1 MEADAL
7 GLEPY
12 VIATAP
18 LLRRI
23 DDSPLGVRLSKDRFY
38 DPTRRRSEAFVDLI
52 DRVDVMTFGPL
63 GMRMPRW
70 AIYDCAELPGAIVGL
85 GGSHDKLP
93 EPLRSEIAPAEFV
106 PFTMC
111 MATPMVAEGHWLVYS
126 ISSLL
131 ELVPNFDTVATSAE
145 TLAIALAML
154 RVKRATG
161 TIQWGSHRLAAQAR
175 FGPLAVRAAWVP
187 AHTHPATCV
196 FEWAVDDASQEQAL
210 KPPLASPDGAFPVD
224 EADHPA
230 LQRLQARIEGGEEL
244 ELTGV
249 TPAAVGRAPR
259 ALVRWRT
266 A

>member
-1 MEADAL
+1 MEATAL

-12 VIATAP
+12 LIATEP
-18 LLRRI
+18 LWARI
-23 DDSPLGVRLSKDRFY
+23 DSRPMGVRLRDERLY
-38 DPTRRRSEAFVDLI
+38 DPTKRSSEAFVDLI

-85 GGSHDKLP
+85 GAPYDKLP
-93 EPLRSEIAPAEFV
+93 EQLRSEIAPAPFV

-111 MATPMVAEGHWLVYS
+111 MATPMVAEDHWLVYS

-131 ELVPNFDTVATSAE
+131 ELVPGYDVDTTSAE
-145 TLAIALAML
+145 TLAISLALL

-161 TIQWGSHRLAAQAR
+161 TIQWGSHRLAAHTR
-175 FGPLAVRAAWVP
+175 FGPLDVRAAWVP

-196 FEWAVDDASQEQAL
+196 FEWSVDEANLKRAL
-210 KPPLASPDGAFPVD
+210 SPPAASPDDAFVVE
-224 EADHPA
+224 EANLDGLKT
-230 LQRLQARIEGGEEL
+230 LQKRIEAGEAL
-244 ELTGV
+244 ELVGT

-259 ALVRWRT
+259 AQARWRKP
-266 A
+266 